1 MNQNK
6 NLRTMLLPFLTLLLI
21 ISGAT
26 MPFAVARLQDL
37 QTEKITDIRQFSSV
51 NLTLQQNSAISH
63 VLQLINS
70 ADYSWLDYRGSTR
83 LTSDE
88 VTSILQ
94 TEMLEMSANGL
105 INNIDYSD
113 ADLQPRLALI
123 TMAENSA
130 IIWVCNFYYNENRNY
145 FAIIDDTSAK
155 IVMLWTDSPRISI
168 EPMES
173 KKLFIVTK
181 SMNGQGDTFMLVDE
195 NIDYQQKVLVI
206 DDKQIAYEYAEPE
219 ESIYETENLT
229 EDKFP
234 LLIKWRSFCEDYY
247 DIKIEEVE
255 KNYSRDYIQYVMKYR
270 LDEQDVWYELPIT
283 IYPDYTILN

>member
-1 MNQNK
+1 MNK
-6 NLRTMLLPFLTLLLI
+6 NTKLKTMLLPFLTLLLI

-113 ADLQPRLALI
+113 TDLQPRLALI

-195 NIDYQQKVLVI
+195 NIDHQQKVVVV
-206 DDKQIAYEYAEPE
+206 DGQTAYEYVEPD
-219 ESIYETENLT
+219 ESIYTTENLT
-229 EDKFP
+229 EDNFP

-247 DIKIEEVE
+247 GIQIEEVE

-270 LDEQDVWYELPIT
+270 LDEQDVWYKLPIT